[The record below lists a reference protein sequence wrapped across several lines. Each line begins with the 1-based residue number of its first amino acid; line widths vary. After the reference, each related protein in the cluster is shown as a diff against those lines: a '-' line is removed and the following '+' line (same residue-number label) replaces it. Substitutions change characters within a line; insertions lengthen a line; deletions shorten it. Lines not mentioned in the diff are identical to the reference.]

1 MVANSEPHTLPN
13 VHVVIKELV
22 MSVHNVGHA
31 VMSRPVI
38 LLLTVTTGHRA
49 DDGQFVTVCAAVA
62 KLRSQSLA
70 VNSVLVAH
78 RHGGEGELHHNTEDF
93 KILIFSC
100 G

>member
-1 MVANSEPHTLPN
+1 MANSEPHTLPN

-31 VMSRPVI
+31 VMSRLVI

-70 VNSVLVAH
+70 VNSVLVAN
-78 RHGGEGELHHNTEDF
+78 RHGGERELNNKTENF
-93 KILIFSC
+93 FQILY
-100 G
+100 

>member
-1 MVANSEPHTLPN
+1 MANSEPHTLPN

-31 VMSRPVI
+31 VMSRLVI

-78 RHGGEGELHHNTEDF
+78 RHGGERELNNKTENF
-93 KILIFSC
+93 FQILY
-100 G
+100 